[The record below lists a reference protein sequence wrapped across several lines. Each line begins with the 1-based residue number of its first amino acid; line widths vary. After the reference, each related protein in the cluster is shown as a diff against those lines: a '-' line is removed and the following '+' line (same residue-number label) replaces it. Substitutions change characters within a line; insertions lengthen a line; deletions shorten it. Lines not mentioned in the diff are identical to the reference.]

1 MDEEIRGFVR
11 QFKARNVRD
20 IKTEL
25 TIEMQRLLHAKFLPY
40 GVVIDQVNCMNIVLP
55 RDLREYLQHTTNY
68 DVYLQKQ
75 VKMQENKMLRLNNL

>member
-11 QFKARNVRD
+11 KFKCRTIRD

-25 TIEMQRLLHAKFLPY
+25 TTEMQRQLHEKFLPY
-40 GVVIDQVNCMNIVLP
+40 GVVVDQVNCMNIVLP

-68 DVYLQKQ
+68 DVYL
-75 VKMQENKMLRLNNL
+75 